1 MSKFPSHLVTK
12 RIQDEILADAAKLA
26 AATLPYEISQPEA
39 SRPQPD
45 GMMLEIRFNPQ
56 REPGDWLRVA
66 FVNRFETSI
75 SNYAY
80 RIGYDGACCGL
91 PVTRAVLAQSI
102 STRIFPHFEKM
113 IRSGL
118 RQKAVAQWVIG
129 VTCLAEAAH
138 NFDARLAKKMGFGP
152 L

>member
-1 MSKFPSHLVTK
+1 MSKFPSHFVTK
-12 RIQDEILADAAKLA
+12 RIQNEILADAAKLA
-26 AATLPYEISQPEA
+26 AATLPYEISQRDS
-39 SRPQPD
+39 SRPQPE

-75 SNYAY
+75 SGNSY
-80 RIGYDGACCGL
+80 RIGYDSACCGL
-91 PVTRAVLAQSI
+91 PVTRAVLAHSI
-102 STRIFPHFEKM
+102 STRIFPPFEKM

-118 RQKAVAQWVIG
+118 RKKAVAQWGFG
-129 VTCLAEAAH
+129 VTRLAEAAH
-138 NFDARLAKKMGFGP
+138 NFDTVLANKLWLG